1 MPSKIHVD
9 PTLHQSGFEDR
20 LRETYKGMAHIAGTG
35 PRGGR
40 CRACAHWSEKQDLEE
55 RAQTKSARCHYPLPG
70 KSNVQVPGQA
80 AACRFFEQFGKELC
94 DG

>member
-9 PTLHQSGFEDR
+9 STLHQAGFEDR

-35 PRGGR
+35 PGGGR
-40 CRACAHWSEKQDLEE
+40 CRACRYWSEKQCLED
-55 RAQTKSARCHYPLPG
+55 RAHTKSARCHYPLPG
-70 KSNVQVPGQA
+70 KSKVQVPGQA
-80 AACRFFEQFGKELC
+80 AACRFFEQFGQQLC